1 MIESLGYPCELYMRI
16 RFNKNEID
24 WIERTADIET
34 TRCFQQFNN
43 LLPLFKNASD
53 SGKKLLSHQIDEL
66 ISLYDFLRTLRSKL
80 ELWDKRFD
88 IDTEVEFKEA
98 SSTKTES
105 EDKT

>member
-1 MIESLGYPCELYMRI
+1 MKI

-43 LLPLFKNASD
+43 LLPLMKNASD
-53 SGKKLLSHQIDEL
+53 SEKKLLSHQIDEL

-88 IDTEVEFKEA
+88 IDTEVEFKDA
-98 SSTKTES
+98 ISTKTES
-105 EDKT
+105 EDKIK